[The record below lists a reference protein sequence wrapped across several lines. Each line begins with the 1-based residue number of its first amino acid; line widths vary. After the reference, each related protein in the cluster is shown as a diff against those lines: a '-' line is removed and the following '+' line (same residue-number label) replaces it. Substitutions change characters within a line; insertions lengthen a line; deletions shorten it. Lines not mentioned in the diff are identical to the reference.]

1 MGLYAPIAMSSRT
14 PRLPSDCMIS
24 LQPNCACPS
33 RGKSRMYVHSV
44 LSVFASALELSLLML
59 NTKCASIVMQVLRHS
74 MAGMSKNPDTVHSTA
89 NCMNGQVIIM
99 FDFLFLNCGISP

>member
-1 MGLYAPIAMSSRT
+1 MGLYAPIAMSNRT

-44 LSVFASALELSLLML
+44 RSVFASALELSLLMP

-74 MAGMSKNPDTVHSTA
+74 VAGILKNPNTVYLTTD
-89 NCMNGQVIIM
+89 CING
-99 FDFLFLNCGISP
+99 